1 MKKIFN
7 AASVFVYKYSL
18 FFLIGF
24 LIANSFN
31 YIFVGLNSYTN
42 AGIVYRGIILFLYVA
57 FALLIT
63 IKSKIY
69 KSRMFVCVSALYI
82 LFSLISIINIT
93 FNPPLRSVQVS
104 CVDYVKSMG
113 QTLVNVISIIVL
125 FSISKIDSKEKAI
138 GSYIILGI
146 VALSIIYSLIKDY
159 DSIVNTFIKYDHSNY
174 DVTSFF
180 VDKNTFGL
188 LLFLGAAISYYL
200 YKSKNKW
207 YIVPTFLIFVYS
219 IIIRCK
225 TAGLLIFIVTLI
237 SLFEIFIIFFK
248 KNKKWFA
255 IALISTVCLL
265 VLGLILLSLKVGP
278 FKYIYSALFDEYG
291 LFYDAYI
298 VMADRFNN
306 WGDSIN
312 KISSL
317 PYVLFGFSERI
328 YQLFITRPVDNIF
341 IHCLVSGGAAKLLIY
356 MFLLFALFKKSI
368 KNRTM
373 LFALSL
379 LVLYGFMQDYTMVGI
394 SFSSII
400 FSIIILLYSDPIR
413 FCPLTCIQK

>member
-1 MKKIFN
+1 MRKIFN
-7 AASVFVYKYSL
+7 VASVFVYKYSL
-18 FFLIGF
+18 YFLISF

-63 IKSKIY
+63 IKSKII
-69 KSRMFVCVSALYI
+69 KNRMFVCFSALYI

-93 FNPPLRSVQVS
+93 FNSPLHSIQVS
-104 CVDYVKSMG
+104 CIDYVKSIG

-125 FSISKIDSKEKAI
+125 FSISKIDSKEKEIA
-138 GSYIILGI
+138 SYIILGI

-188 LLFLGAAISYYL
+188 LLFLGSIISYYL
-200 YKSKNKW
+200 YKNKSKW
-207 YIVPTFLIFVYS
+207 YIVPTFIIFIYS
-219 IIIRCK
+219 IITRCK
-225 TAGLLIFIVTLI
+225 TAALLVFVVTLV
-237 SLFEIFIIFFK
+237 SLIEIFIILFR

-255 IALISTVCLL
+255 IVLASTVSLL
-265 VLGLILLSLKVGP
+265 ALSLILLFLKTGP

-306 WGDSIN
+306 WSDSIN
-312 KISSL
+312 KISL
-317 PYVLFGFSERI
+317 FPYVLLGFSERI
-328 YQLFITRPVDNIF
+328 YQLFITCPVDNIF
-341 IHCLVSGGAAKLLIY
+341 IHCLVSGGVAKLLIY
-356 MFLLFALFKKSI
+356 LFLLFVLYKKSI
-368 KNRTM
+368 KNRMM
-373 LFALSL
+373 LFVLSL

-400 FSIIILLYSDPIR
+400 FAMIILLYLNPIR
-413 FCPLTCIQK
+413 FCQLTCIQK

>member
-7 AASVFVYKYSL
+7 VTSVFVYKYSL

-31 YIFVGLNSYTN
+31 YIFVGLNSYTI
-42 AGIVYRGIILFLYVA
+42 AGIVYRGIILFLYVV

-63 IKSKIY
+63 IKSEII
-69 KSRMFVCVSALYI
+69 KSRMFICVSALYI
-82 LFSLISIINIT
+82 LFSLLSIINIA
-93 FNPPLRSVQVS
+93 FNPPSQNVQVS
-104 CVDYVKSMG
+104 SIDYVKSIG
-113 QTLVNVISIIVL
+113 QILVNAISIIVL
-125 FSISKIDSKEKAI
+125 FSITKIDSKEKEI
-138 GSYIILGI
+138 TSYIILGI
-146 VALSIIYSLIKDY
+146 VALSIIYSLTKDY
-159 DSIVNTFIKYDHSNY
+159 DSIINTFIKYDHSNY

-188 LLFLGAAISYYL
+188 LLFLGSIILYYL
-200 YKSKNKW
+200 YKNKSKW
-207 YIVPTFLIFVYS
+207 YIVPIFLVFIYS

-225 TAGLLIFIVTLI
+225 TAALLIFVVTLI
-237 SLFEIFIIFFK
+237 SLVEFFIILFI
-248 KNKKWFA
+248 KNKKWFT
-255 IALISTVCLL
+255 IALITTVCLL
-265 VLGLILLSLKVGP
+265 VLSLILLLLKAGP
-278 FKYIYSALFDEYG
+278 FKYIYSALFDKYG

-306 WGDSIN
+306 WGDSIT
-312 KISSL
+312 KISSF
-317 PYVLFGFSERI
+317 PYVLLGFSERI

-341 IHCLVSGGAAKLLIY
+341 IHCLVSGGVAKLLIY
-356 MFLLFALFKKSI
+356 LFLLFVLYKKNI

-373 LFALSL
+373 LFVLSL
-379 LVLYGFMQDYTMVGI
+379 LVLYGFMQDYTMIGI

-400 FSIIILLYSDPIR
+400 FAMIILLYSDPIR